1 MKLKSNAQR
10 AKNAIL
16 LTWIVLGLTVISLFS
31 SYMQYDLLQI
41 AVNDGYI
48 TEEQANANDNREAFI
63 GIVLGIA
70 SIVFLIIFIMWFRR
84 AYYNIHQK
92 LNSRRL
98 TFSEGWAAGAW
109 FVPIINLFRPY
120 QIMKELYYE
129 TKKLLTDKGYTV
141 SYTTNCLGWW
151 WALWIIS
158 VIIGQVLFRTWLKQP
173 ETLDEFISATT
184 LDMVSSVVE
193 IVLAIVTI
201 KVIKDYSLVEP
212 LLFEINDENEKTIVG
227 E

>member
-1 MKLKSNAQR
+1 MKLKSNVQR

-16 LTWIVLGLTVISLFS
+16 LKWIVLGLTVISLFS
-31 SYMQYDLLQI
+31 SYLQYDLLQI
-41 AVNDGYI
+41 IANDGYI
-48 TEEQANANDNREAFI
+48 TEEQANANDTREALI
-63 GIVLGIA
+63 SIVLAIA
-70 SIVFLIIFIMWFRR
+70 RIVSIIIFIMWFRR

-92 LNSRRL
+92 VNSRRL
-98 TFSEGWAAGAW
+98 TFSEGWAAGSW

-141 SYTTNCLGWW
+141 NYTTNFLGWW

-158 VIIGQVLFRTWLKQP
+158 VIIGQILFRTWLKQL
-173 ETLDEFISATT
+173 ETLDELISATT
-184 LDMVSSVVE
+184 FDMVSSVVE

-201 KVIKDYSLVEP
+201 KIIKDYSLFEP
-212 LLFEINDENEKTIVG
+212 LLFELTDDNKE
-227 E
+227 